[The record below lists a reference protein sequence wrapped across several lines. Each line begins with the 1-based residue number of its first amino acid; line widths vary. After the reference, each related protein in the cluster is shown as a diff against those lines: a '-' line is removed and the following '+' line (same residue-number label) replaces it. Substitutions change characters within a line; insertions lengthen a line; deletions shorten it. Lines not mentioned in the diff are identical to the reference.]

1 LDTMTTIRHLYHFQ
15 KQKIRRIAEEFGLS
29 RNTVRKIVQTED
41 VGKKYTRTKQVAPR
55 LEPYQEA
62 LQGLLETSEKL
73 PRKQQYTARKLYE
86 TLRSQG
92 YAGAYDSIQRY
103 VKAWK
108 KRRGKLQNQA
118 YIPCVFAPGEAYQF
132 DWSDETAEIGGI
144 VQRIKVAHVRLCFSR
159 YFLCIAYPNERQE
172 MFFDAHTRAFEHFE
186 GNAGCGIYDNLKTG
200 IKVICIGKEREYNR
214 AFLMML
220 GHYCIDPRACT
231 PGAGWEKGRVENQV
245 ETVRKQLFV
254 PIPRFESFEAL
265 NDWLRMRC
273 EQLANTFKH
282 PEQKDKTVA
291 EVFESQEK
299 DQLRRFSVPFDG
311 GVAHTVSVS
320 KTCLVRFDRNCYSVD
335 CHYAGRVVTLKAYAD
350 RIVVVADNAIIAEHL
365 RLFGRD
371 QACYVWWHYLAAL
384 ERKPGALRNGAPFK
398 DMDLPPPIQ
407 QVRMHLDRRTGGD
420 KEFVKI
426 LQAIRTEGLETVTGA
441 CELALEEKTVSAD
454 AILNLISR
462 LRPNPV
468 PDAVATP
475 EKLSLKLPPLADC
488 ARYDILLSRSAG
500 GQA

>member
-1 LDTMTTIRHLYHFQ
+1 MTTIRHLYHFQ

-254 PIPRFESFEAL
+254 PMPRFESFEAL

-299 DQLRRFSVPFDG
+299 DQFRRFSVPFDG

-371 QACYVWWHYLAAL
+371 QACYRLVALSRCSGKKAWSAQEWRAFQRHGLAASHPTGPDASGQ
-384 ERKPGALRNGAPFK
+384 ENRRRQG
-398 DMDLPPPIQ
+398 
-407 QVRMHLDRRTGGD
+407 VRQDSASYSDRRTGNCH
-420 KEFVKI
+420 
-426 LQAIRTEGLETVTGA
+426 R
-441 CELALEEKTVSAD
+441 
-454 AILNLISR
+454 R
-462 LRPNPV
+462 LRTGSGRKNGQRRCH
-468 PDAVATP
+468 P
-475 EKLSLKLPPLADC
+475 EPYFQAAAQSCPGCRRNSREAFSQAPASCRLC
-488 ARYDILLSRSAG
+488 AL
-500 GQA
+500 